1 MTPWSI
7 PNIRKSSP
15 NSGGL
20 PAVAAIP
27 LDILVFLADDEM
39 YRFLTEWLKL
49 VDGLDLLW
57 AFKPLRALLQ
67 KSGEALHQRLHEDQK
82 DYPAKGGW
90 LRLCR
95 LNIFEALATLVWG
108 KGLFFGKLGFK
119 HEPGKIR
126 VFAMVNLI
134 TQTLMYPLHNWIFAR
149 LRQIVTDG
157 TFNQTAPV
165 ERLIR
170 SFRNASKQFVASYD
184 LSAATDRLPL
194 EIQVDLLKPLLGDRL
209 ATLWAA
215 LLVGRPYQLPRIAK
229 SYNVGTSEV
238 MYEVGQPMGALSSW
252 AMLALTHHAI
262 VQLAA
267 YNVTKSH
274 CWFLDYAVLGDD
286 VVIAHE
292 AVAAEYLKIMAILGV
307 EVGLAKSMVSRT
319 GSLEF
324 AKRTWIQGREATPIS
339 LAELSVALSNLGA
352 LEQLLMKCRK
362 YVEIRPAS
370 VARFAGF
377 GYKNL
382 ARLPVVFGLNN
393 RLGRLIAYLSRP
405 GGFWPM
411 PIEAWLSAVGPGR
424 EGGAT
429 DVRFWAVAQSL
440 WSRIIRRLI
449 KRNVSFERALHQAA
463 NIKLVEATTATT
475 EMVTLPNGRK
485 RRVVKRTPLFGST
498 MLEKVM
504 CLSPKDE
511 GLRNAEA
518 FAAWNIFFT
527 EWISYPFTEKLR
539 KVFRSIDDTLRV
551 LDPGIQPRWE
561 LLDELWSMIFDAD
574 EGQSAL
580 PTQIDYFTRENDEV
594 APSTRLVTLWRELR
608 AIVARRGVT
617 SEGISTSRV
626 EAAEPRRRRAGH

>member
-15 NSGGL
+15 NSNGL

-27 LDILVFLADDEM
+27 LDILAFLADDGM
-39 YRFLTEWLKL
+39 YKVLTEWLKL

-57 AFKPLRALLQ
+57 ALKPLRALLQ
-67 KSGEALHQRLHEDQK
+67 KSGEALHQRLQDDQE

-95 LNIFEALATLVWG
+95 LNVFKALATCVWG

-149 LRQIVTDG
+149 LREIVTDG

-165 ERLIR
+165 ERLIKR
-170 SFRNASKQFVASYD
+170 FRNAKKQFVASYD

-215 LLVGRPYQLPRIAK
+215 LLVGRPYALPRIAK
-229 SYNVGTSEV
+229 SYNLGMAQVT
-238 MYEVGQPMGALSSW
+238 YEVGQPMGALSSW
-252 AMLALTHHAI
+252 ALLALTHHAI

-274 CWFLDYAVLGDD
+274 CWFLEYAVLGDD

-405 GGFWPM
+405 GGF
-411 PIEAWLSAVGPGR
+411 
-424 EGGAT
+424 
-429 DVRFWAVAQSL
+429 
-440 WSRIIRRLI
+440 
-449 KRNVSFERALHQAA
+449 
-463 NIKLVEATTATT
+463 
-475 EMVTLPNGRK
+475 
-485 RRVVKRTPLFGST
+485 
-498 MLEKVM
+498 
-504 CLSPKDE
+504 
-511 GLRNAEA
+511 
-518 FAAWNIFFT
+518 
-527 EWISYPFTEKLR
+527 
-539 KVFRSIDDTLRV
+539 
-551 LDPGIQPRWE
+551 
-561 LLDELWSMIFDAD
+561 
-574 EGQSAL
+574 
-580 PTQIDYFTRENDEV
+580 
-594 APSTRLVTLWRELR
+594 
-608 AIVARRGVT
+608 
-617 SEGISTSRV
+617 
-626 EAAEPRRRRAGH
+626 